1 MVTSSTTSAALSSFT
16 KNLLGNNTTDDE
28 DNNRETMELN
38 NRLRYAKNDQNDI
51 VAKAKTIICD
61 ILVTVTKYTTDVRLS
76 HLIVEIRKELS
87 KSGSK
92 ATTQEGVV
100 SKGTELIAK
109 VMATTKNLD
118 TDNLCK
124 YRVCD
129 TLSCFLCIE
138 FTFVYIFS
146 VCF

>member
-1 MVTSSTTSAALSSFT
+1 M
-16 KNLLGNNTTDDE
+16 
-28 DNNRETMELN
+28 R
-38 NRLRYAKNDQNDI
+38 DQNDI

-76 HLIVEIRKELS
+76 HLIVEIKEELS
-87 KSGSK
+87 TNAAKK
-92 ATTQEGVV
+92 EGVV

-109 VMATTKNLD
+109 VMDTTKNLD

-138 FTFVYIFS
+138 FTFVYIFFVMFPEFS